1 MNFSYKMEDGYE
13 VKPKG
18 ASNIVRMQNDWKLE
32 MFCSV
37 DSQEYWRRL
46 EAVR

>member
-1 MNFSYKMEDGYE
+1 MKDGYE
-13 VKPKG
+13 VKPQE
-18 ASNIVRMQNDWKLE
+18 ASDIVRMQNDWKLE

-37 DSQEYWRRL
+37 DSQQDWRRL